1 MSAAEVTLVTGGAG
15 YIGSHV
21 AKALASQ
28 GHKVVVFDD
37 LSTGHEYLAH
47 GHILERGSLLDQH
60 RLGEVIERHA
70 PRAVI
75 HLAGS
80 AYVGESN
87 IDPGKYYRN
96 NVGGTL
102 NLLTAMR
109 DSGVEKLV
117 FSSSCATYGIPSH
130 IPISE
135 DQPQHPIN
143 PYGRSK
149 LVAEMMMRDFSAAHG
164 LRSVALRYFNAAGA
178 SADGDIGE
186 DHDPETHLIPLAI
199 NAATG
204 RAAALRI
211 FGDDYDTPDGTC
223 IRDYV
228 HVSDLADAHVKALTW
243 LDDHDGFSAF
253 NLANERG
260 NSVRD
265 VIAAVEKATSLRV
278 PHSIGKRRPG
288 DPARLVGDAARAQR
302 MLGWKPL
309 HSSLDEI
316 IASACRWHRRTK

>member
-1 MSAAEVTLVTGGAG
+1 MGVLVTGGAG

-223 IRDYV
+223 IRDYI
-228 HVSDLADAHVKALTW
+228 HANDLASAH
-243 LDDHDGFSAF
+243 
-253 NLANERG
+253 
-260 NSVRD
+260 
-265 VIAAVEKATSLRV
+265 IAAMNYIVEQKK
-278 PHSIGKRRPG
+278 SITVNLGSEKGLSVKEILTAAREVTGREIPARIVERRPG
-288 DPARLVGDAARAQR
+288 DPARLVASASRARAQ
-302 MLGWKPL
+302 LGWQAR
-309 HSSLDEI
+309 HSDAKTLISSMWDVY
-316 IASACRWHRRTK
+316 RVQ